1 MVWPIVA
8 AAAPYVAAAIGGAA
22 SYLGGK
28 KANESNKQSARE
40 QMAFQE
46 RMSNTAYQRAAND
59 MQAAGLNRILAAG
72 SPASSPGG
80 AGFASENTGAAG
92 VQGAAAGMSSAKA
105 ASEIGVQ
112 ATQKQLIASQN
123 QNTQQNTELQNA
135 QTAKTREE
143 TRLTAA
149 RATKEER
156 FAPVNE
162 KVGDLVD
169 KAASKA
175 GDVSEALGALFTDDK
190 FRGELVD
197 DMMNKLGSSAREAQ
211 TYLDN
216 IKKQGLDKGAELLKQ
231 LQNALKAPK
240 RPQRKE

>member
-8 AAAPYVAAAIGGAA
+8 AAAPYVAAAIGGTA

-28 KANESNKQSARE
+28 KANESNKASARE

-46 RMSNTAYQRAAND
+46 RMSNTAYQRAAKD
-59 MQAAGLNRILAAG
+59 MEAAGLNRILAAG

-80 AGFASENTGAAG
+80 AGYAAENTGAAG
-92 VQGAAAGMSSAKA
+92 VQGAAAGMASAKA

-112 ATQKQLIASQN
+112 ASQKQLLASQN

-162 KVGDLVD
+162 KIGDVVG
-169 KAASKA
+169 KATAKA
-175 GDVSEALGALFTDDK
+175 GEVSEALGALFTDEK
-190 FRGELVD
+190 FREHLVD
-197 DMMNKLGSSAREAQ
+197 DMMNKLGATAKEAQ
-211 TYLDN
+211 NYLEN
-216 IKKQGLDKGAELLKQ
+216 IQKQGLDKGAEILRS

-240 RPQRKE
+240 RKE